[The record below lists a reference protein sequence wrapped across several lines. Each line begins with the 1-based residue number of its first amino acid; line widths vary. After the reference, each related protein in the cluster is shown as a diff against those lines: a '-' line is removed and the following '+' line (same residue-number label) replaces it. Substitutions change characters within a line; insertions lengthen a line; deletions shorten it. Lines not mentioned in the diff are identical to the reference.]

1 MTTSNNFD
9 DIIRNSCKSIGI
21 NDLDKNIMAYLN
33 KEIEQKIKI
42 VLNQSK
48 TFMRTAK
55 RKTLTTGD
63 LSNSIR
69 SLNLKEFYTLPS
81 FDCDEKEIDID
92 AFANSPLV
100 PCPMK
105 PIAHFHWFCIQG
117 QIPNICSNIIN
128 KDKITPLN
136 SDNNNEYLQQGN
148 SKVVPKLQKSLSKEL
163 VTFLE
168 NFEEIFQTNIK
179 DNLMTESIYPRIS
192 NEMEINII
200 IIQSEPGIVQLFPYL
215 ISYVLNEAEDEKNVS
230 QPKIQMIL
238 LYHIRAILT
247 NKYFYLDPYLSQFI
261 RFLLYFLLVETPSC
275 SSSSIA
281 SLIGVKN
288 LSLECLKIINE
299 NFSSKYSSMTEYII
313 QILSSNVI
321 PNKKNPMY
329 LTSYGAIR
337 GLNALGSEYV
347 KDIILP
353 HLEDILSTLDMKEVL
368 EAQDKKVKLTSQVN
382 NTIQPTPNQNNII
395 NNTNENNISGSNNS
409 GQLGGNVRMSFTLPL
424 TAGMDPVVYASLFST
439 GQSQQNN
446 NTIIHESA
454 VTNVIEQ
461 NQNTINTVKEEMI
474 IDNNAIDKVWNYIN
488 CKSTCVYY
496 SLIESAFI
504 LYDKFN
510 SNKDIMD
517 KIYEIYGEKILNNF
531 QHDNMELDMVL

>member
-1 MTTSNNFD
+1 
-9 DIIRNSCKSIGI
+9 
-21 NDLDKNIMAYLN
+21 
-33 KEIEQKIKI
+33 
-42 VLNQSK
+42 
-48 TFMRTAK
+48 
-55 RKTLTTGD
+55 
-63 LSNSIR
+63 
-69 SLNLKEFYTLPS
+69 
-81 FDCDEKEIDID
+81 
-92 AFANSPLV
+92 
-100 PCPMK
+100 
-105 PIAHFHWFCIQG
+105 
-117 QIPNICSNIIN
+117 
-128 KDKITPLN
+128 
-136 SDNNNEYLQQGN
+136 
-148 SKVVPKLQKSLSKEL
+148 
-163 VTFLE
+163 
-168 NFEEIFQTNIK
+168 
-179 DNLMTESIYPRIS
+179 
-192 NEMEINII
+192 
-200 IIQSEPGIVQLFPYL
+200 
-215 ISYVLNEAEDEKNVS
+215 
-230 QPKIQMIL
+230 
-238 LYHIRAILT
+238 
-247 NKYFYLDPYLSQFI
+247 
-261 RFLLYFLLVETPSC
+261 
-275 SSSSIA
+275 
-281 SLIGVKN
+281 
-288 LSLECLKIINE
+288 
-299 NFSSKYSSMTEYII
+299 MTEYII

-353 HLEDILSTLDMKEVL
+353 HLEDILSTLDMKDVL

-395 NNTNENNISGSNNS
+395 NNTNENNLSGSNNS

-496 SLIESAFI
+496 ALIESAFI